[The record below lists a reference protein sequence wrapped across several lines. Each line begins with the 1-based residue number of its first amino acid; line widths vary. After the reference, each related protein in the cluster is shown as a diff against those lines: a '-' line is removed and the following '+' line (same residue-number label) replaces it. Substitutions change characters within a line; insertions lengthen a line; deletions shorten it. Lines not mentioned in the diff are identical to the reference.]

1 MKLKYP
7 FQNMNSK
14 EEDVFDEYVE
24 EQTFAI
30 HNLWPKTMESIS

>member
-1 MKLKYP
+1 
-7 FQNMNSK
+7 MNSK

-24 EQTFAI
+24 EQTFPI